1 MAAKDDIRRDL
12 GLILLRIVIG
22 ALPLK
27 STLCAKYIEYRC
39 IVLGDRMSKQGFAH
53 DAMALVF
60 RGVSSED
67 FGNVEPCDNRRIL
80 YRLSCATYTGSSEA
94 S

>member
-12 GLILLRIVIG
+12 GLILLRVIFG

-39 IVLGDRMSKQGFAH
+39 IVLGDRDVEAGVAH
-53 DAMALVF
+53 DVMALVF
-60 RGVSSED
+60 RGDSSED
-67 FGNVEPCDNRRIL
+67 FGNVER
-80 YRLSCATYTGSSEA
+80 
-94 S
+94 